1 MTELREIIRAVLGTR
16 KIRKD
21 LVVKINMGNQEVP
34 VDNLQSDLNLE
45 EVGKEV
51 VNGVREDRDQEIEIQ
66 EEPEVPKVQPKEEGS
81 VMTYP
86 V

>member
-1 MTELREIIRAVLGTR
+1 MTELREIRRAVLGTR
-16 KIRKD
+16 KIIKD
-21 LVVKINMGNQEVP
+21 LVKINMGNQEVP
-34 VDNLQSDLNLE
+34 VDNLQPDFNLE

-51 VNGVREDRDQEIEIQ
+51 VKGVREDRDLEIEIL
-66 EEPEVPKVQPKEEGS
+66 EEPEVPKVQPKVEGL

>member
-1 MTELREIIRAVLGTR
+1 MTELREIRRAVLGTR
-16 KIRKD
+16 KIIKD
-21 LVVKINMGNQEVP
+21 LVKINMGNQEVP

>member
-1 MTELREIIRAVLGTR
+1 MTELREIRRAVLGTR
-16 KIRKD
+16 KIIKD
-21 LVVKINMGNQEVP
+21 LVKINMGNQEVP
-34 VDNLQSDLNLE
+34 VDNLQPDLNLE